1 VKRLLLF
8 LVAVGLVLGT
18 APVFAQEEATPT
30 AEKTVSAGRE
40 ATAAAKTPTP
50 AAVKEAPPEYL
61 YPGILPDHPLYF
73 LKALLYKI
81 RGFFVFG
88 DLARARWQMKMAD
101 KRAAEA
107 KALAKKGRYK
117 LAKKA
122 LERAVIAQEKA
133 VEHLER
139 AKKKG
144 KKVENLVERLEK
156 VSIRQQA
163 ALDRVL
169 EKVPEEA
176 KEAILKAKE
185 RSKKGHRRA
194 IEVLKRKVEKVKE
207 GREESE

>member
-1 VKRLLLF
+1 MKRWLLF
-8 LVAVGLVLGT
+8 LVAVGLVLG

-30 AEKTVSAGRE
+30 AEKTISVGRE
-40 ATAAAKTPTP
+40 ATAAAKTPIP

-81 RGFFVFG
+81 RGLFVFG

-107 KALAKKGRYK
+107 RALAKKGRYK

-144 KKVENLVERLEK
+144 KKIEDLVERLEK